1 MPNQTVERERRGRWK
16 VNSAVSGR
24 RQAGRY
30 WDGLGK
36 KLDRE
41 DPRLMGQKVELG
53 LCRRYAPQPG
63 AKLQANGADENGTN
77 GTDGAEAGASEAG
90 PGDDSPWPQVAS
102 DEWCGEWQPDAN

>member
-1 MPNQTVERERRGRWK
+1 MKGCRSCT
-16 VNSAVSGR
+16 
-24 RQAGRY
+24 Y

-63 AKLQANGADENGTN
+63 ASTLGNGAGQNGANGADANGTE
-77 GTDGAEAGASEAG
+77 GGEAA